1 MKKIYVPI
9 LLSILACIMY
19 GCGKGNSESENI
31 YVHENISTVSSA
43 ESTPMATDATTNIAV
58 NTYVFDESKAVI
70 LDENDYINT
79 PITVQTNYVT
89 FYKKINE
96 IKEAYPNLNI
106 ISINCPEGF
115 IPNYIDEK
123 GILYGNYII
132 NNNSKIAS
140 YNYESHSINT
150 IIENEGKSAIAMLSL
165 EDNYIIYQKDND
177 YNWQSPEYHLYDL
190 ETKEDLMFYES
201 VINPETGSAYCPIH
215 FNYPIIIDHKLYYDD
230 IIGVDGTGNRQ
241 RILYC
246 YDIDNKTIKILYNDA
261 ALPNEYMH
269 EISWFSLSSDGKTG
283 VFCNEQGALYKPKAL
298 LGTTVVACDD
308 IIAAHDNMSEN
319 TYSQLIKNKKINTNF
334 DPLTGD
340 PNDEATTSHGIKI
353 VRNGVIEPI
362 LLTGNNV
369 VAYATNISTN
379 GRFVMWNGAYI
390 GEPMFYDAKR
400 DEIIK
405 INFLNKTNGNN
416 DTFYSFKASNNKLLL
431 CYGSY
436 TDNVSSYMIISLE

>member
-1 MKKIYVPI
+1 MVNRRGIRLTSI
-9 LLSILACIMY
+9 ITIIIGFSLLSCCRNNDKSMM
-19 GCGKGNSESENI
+19 I
-31 YVHENISTVSSA
+31 YKPKIN
-43 ESTPMATDATTNIAV
+43 DD

-269 EISWFSLSSDGKTG
+269 ELSWFSLSSDGKTG
-283 VFCNEQGALYKPKAL
+283 VFCNKQGALYKPKAL
-298 LGTTVVACDD
+298 LGTTLVAYDD
-308 IIAAHDNMSEN
+308 IIAVHDNMSEN

-390 GEPMFYDAKR
+390 GEPMFYDAQR

-405 INFLNKTNGNN
+405 FNFINKTNGNN

>member
-1 MKKIYVPI
+1 MVNQWWSRLTSII
-9 LLSILACIMY
+9 TLIIGFSLLSCCRNNEKSL
-19 GCGKGNSESENI
+19 
-31 YVHENISTVSSA
+31 ISYKTKIN
-43 ESTPMATDATTNIAV
+43 DD

-79 PITVQTNYVT
+79 STTDQTNYVT

-106 ISINCPEGF
+106 INVDCPEGF

-123 GILYGNYII
+123 GVLYGNYII

-140 YNYESHSINT
+140 YNYESHSVNT
-150 IIENEGKSAIAMLSL
+150 IIENDGKSAIAMLSL
-165 EDNYIIYQKDND
+165 DDNHIIYQKDND

-190 ETKEDLMFYES
+190 ETKEDFMFYES

-269 EISWFSLSSDGKTG
+269 ELSWFSLSSDGKTG
-283 VFCNEQGALYKPKAL
+283 VFCNEQGALYKPKTL
-298 LGTTVVACDD
+298 LGANLVACDN
-308 IIAAHDNMSEN
+308 IIAVHDNISEN
-319 TYSQLIKNKKINTNF
+319 TYAQLINNKTINTSF

-340 PNDEATTSHGIKI
+340 PKDEATTSHGIKI
-353 VRNGVIEPI
+353 VRNGVVEPV

-390 GEPMFYDAKR
+390 GVPMFYDAKR

-405 INFLNKTNGNN
+405 IDFLKKIDRNN

-431 CYGSY
+431 YYGNY
-436 TDNVSSYMIISLE
+436 TDNDSSYMIISLE